1 MTPHPT
7 NDPGYRE
14 LLAWLFAQRRDAP
27 RDPGRMR
34 PLLERLGIAPSVPS
48 VHVVGTVGK
57 GTVAAMIERGLRAD
71 GAITGRFLSPHIEDV
86 RERVEVAGEPI
97 PADELAAFVDRVRA
111 LELTPKPAFFEI
123 CFALALDAFARRGV
137 QVAVMEAGVGAR
149 GDATAALREVVLT
162 VLTNVST
169 DHAATIGP
177 TVADIAHDKAAA
189 IRPGVPVVTGA
200 TGVARAIVVARAAR
214 VGAPLWAD
222 PPGGDAFAVPA
233 SDVARGDLARMAN
246 QRLAA
251 AALRVLHA
259 SEAAVSAGVTAEP
272 LPARRERFTVDGRT
286 VILDAA
292 HNPSGAA
299 SLAASL
305 ERGYVLV
312 FGALARKDGARTLRA
327 LAGPAR
333 RVVLTEAADGDG
345 VSVAWPDADVIAN
358 PEDALRHALASCPP
372 RGTVVVAG
380 SMYLAGRV
388 RPWLRSR
395 AGAATSTMAPR

>member
-1 MTPHPT
+1 M
-7 NDPGYRE
+7 
-14 LLAWLFAQRRDAP
+14 LA
-27 RDPGRMR
+27 
-34 PLLERLGIAPSVPS
+34 LLERLGIAPSVPS

-86 RERVEVAGEPI
+86 RERIEVAGEPI
-97 PADELAAFVDRVRA
+97 AAHELVAFVDRIRS

-123 CFALALDAFARRGV
+123 CFALALDAFERHGV
-137 QVAVMEAGVGAR
+137 EVAVIEAGVGAR

-162 VLTNVST
+162 VVTNVSA

-177 TVADIAHDKAAA
+177 TVADIARDKAAA
-189 IRPGVPVVTGA
+189 VRPGVPVVTGV
-200 TGVARAIVVARAAR
+200 TGVARAIVAARADR
-214 VGAPLWAD
+214 VGAPVWAD
-222 PPGGDAFAVPA
+222 PPGGEAFAVAPTDLA
-233 SDVARGDLARMAN
+233 LGDLARMAN

-251 AALRVLHA
+251 AALRVLGA
-259 SEAAVSAGVTAEP
+259 SEAAASAGVTAAP
-272 LPARRERFTVDGRT
+272 LPARHERFTVDDRA

-292 HNPSGAA
+292 HNPAGATT
-299 SLAASL
+299 LAASL
-305 ERGYVLV
+305 EPGYVLV

-327 LAGPAR
+327 LAGLAA
-333 RVVLTEAADGDG
+333 RVVLTEAAEGDG
-345 VSVAWPDADVIAN
+345 VSVAWPDADVLPD
-358 PEDALRHALASCPP
+358 PEDALRHALVACPP
-372 RGTVVVAG
+372 GGIVVVAG